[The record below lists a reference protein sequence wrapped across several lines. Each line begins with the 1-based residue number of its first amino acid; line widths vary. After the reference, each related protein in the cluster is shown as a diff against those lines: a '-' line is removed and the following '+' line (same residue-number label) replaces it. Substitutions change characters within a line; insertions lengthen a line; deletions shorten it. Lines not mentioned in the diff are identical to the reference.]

1 MEQVYSGYIIY
12 NKELEASLNTD
23 SDKGEWAFYIGNVSI
38 CETSEAAQKELDEI
52 IKYRLRE
59 IKRFEGYKDFATANA
74 LKDELEQI
82 KACKIVKA
90 IETIVLEIEE

>member
-23 SDKGEWAFYIGNVSI
+23 SASGDWAFYIGNVSI
-38 CETSEAAQKELDEI
+38 YETAEAAQEVLDDI

-59 IKRFEGYKDFATANA
+59 IKRFEGYKDFATADA
-74 LKDELEQI
+74 LKEELEQI